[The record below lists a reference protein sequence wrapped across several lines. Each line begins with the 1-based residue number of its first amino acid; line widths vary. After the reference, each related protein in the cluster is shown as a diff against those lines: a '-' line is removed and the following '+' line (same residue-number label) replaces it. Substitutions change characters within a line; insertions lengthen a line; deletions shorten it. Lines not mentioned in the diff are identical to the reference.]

1 METFDFVLKP
11 LHVWYG
17 KMLERTALV
26 VFVKDQ
32 LAVLHLALSEQ
43 FLIGHIITGTQNSK
57 LTINLYDFFTMYCI
71 NYVCVTEMTQ
81 GGDFWSSWF

>member
-26 VFVKDQ
+26 VLFKDQ

-43 FLIGHIITGTQNSK
+43 FLIGHTITEHKTV
-57 LTINLYDFFTMYCI
+57 NLLLIY
-71 NYVCVTEMTQ
+71 MT
-81 GGDFWSSWF
+81 SSQCTVLIMFV

>member
-1 METFDFVLKP
+1 MNKLHLKHGELRGGVMWMETFDFVLKP

-26 VFVKDQ
+26 VVGKDQ

-43 FLIGHIITGTQNSK
+43 FLIGHAITEHR
-57 LTINLYDFFTMYCI
+57 TIN
-71 NYVCVTEMTQ
+71 
-81 GGDFWSSWF
+81 